1 MPQITTTNS
10 TAYLVPLV
18 AQNQNF
24 DISLGGTTYHFR
36 VYWSN
41 ASNAW
46 VIDIQDSQ
54 QNDLITG
61 IPLVTG
67 CDLLEQYGYVGING
81 ALVVQSTTDP
91 DEVPTQTS
99 LGSTGNL
106 FFLIPTAGNA

>member
-1 MPQITTTNS
+1 MPDITATNS
-10 TAYLVPLV
+10 TAYLIPLID
-18 AQNQNF
+18 ANQEF
-24 DISLGGTTYHFR
+24 DISLAGVTYHFR
-36 VYWSN
+36 VYWSG
-41 ASNAW
+41 ASYAW
-46 VIDIQDSQ
+46 VLDIEDAQ
-54 QNDLITG
+54 QNNLLTG

-91 DEVPTQTS
+91 DLVPDQNS